1 MQLIKDLIYI
11 IRAFGNRNI
20 SLIYYNINDFRIYY
34 ILYIIINDADKLD
47 YDSLFMYNAFGG
59 FIGSNS
65 EVYITDNQFHADI
78 ISMTKYCN
86 IRI

>member
-20 SLIYYNINDFRIYY
+20 SLTHYNINNFRIYY

-59 FIGSNS
+59 FLGYNS
-65 EVYITDNQFHADI
+65 EVYITIIQFYAGI
-78 ISMTKYCN
+78 IHVLNHSN